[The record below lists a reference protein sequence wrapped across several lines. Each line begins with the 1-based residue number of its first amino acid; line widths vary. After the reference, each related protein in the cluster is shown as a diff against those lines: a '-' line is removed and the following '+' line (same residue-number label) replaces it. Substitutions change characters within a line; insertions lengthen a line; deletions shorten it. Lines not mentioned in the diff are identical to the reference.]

1 MTLIV
6 AALFGII
13 TSWRWFQQDLRLG
26 PARVMLL
33 VSLTVLV
40 LALIGL

>member
-13 TSWRWFQQDLRLG
+13 TSWRWFQQDTLKG
-26 PARVMLL
+26 PARSMLL
-33 VSLTVLV
+33 IALV
-40 LALIGL
+40 ALLLGVIGL